1 MYGEHADLSPLY
13 LVTVYILSGLNQC
26 VLFEKAV
33 DSEYWI
39 VVLESS
45 TTRRIM
51 NVVRAYMP
59 QPHQFPTHQGKA

>member
-39 VVLESS
+39 VVLA
-45 TTRRIM
+45 RRIM